1 MKIFPVSL
9 LSEGREC
16 LLVGAGTVALKKARK
31 LLAAGARLRVA
42 APKVAPEFRAL
53 AAEGK
58 IELRERE
65 FLPEDAEGAFLV
77 VAATNDAATN
87 SAVLRA
93 ARERGAALVCASDFS
108 WREGDFILPA
118 LVESADGGLNFA
130 VSSGGENHRRTRAAA
145 DALRA
150 GAADALAS
158 RADAILA
165 DEEERAAAGTPPP
178 VVIAGAGVGRGNVTL
193 NVVEALRACDVCLHD
208 ALIPHDVLG
217 FVRAGAEKI
226 DVGKRRS
233 RHAFSQAEISAM
245 CVAFA
250 RSGRRVVRLK
260 GGDPTIFAR
269 LREELDALRA
279 AGIAWKILPGVSAFQ
294 AAAAGESLPLTERGN
309 ARSVRIVTG
318 ALAAGGSEIG
328 GAADAPSE
336 NPARQI
342 IYMGVEAFPRIA
354 ARLLAEGVPAETP
367 VLAVFG
373 CGGAREFS
381 VSGTLDSLKLPKT
394 DLPGILFVNYGEAVN
409 GAPNGKGER

>member
-42 APKVAPEFRAL
+42 APKISPEFRAL
-53 AAEGK
+53 AAAGK

-65 FLPEDAEGAFLV
+65 FLPEDAAGAFLV

-93 ARERGAALVCASDFS
+93 ARERGAALVCAADFS

-118 LVESADGGLNFA
+118 LVETSDGGLSFA

-150 GAADALAS
+150 GAADALAA

-165 DEEERAAAGTPPP
+165 AEDAAAFPPETPPP

-208 ALIPHDVLG
+208 ALIPEDVLG

-233 RHAFSQAEISAM
+233 RHAFPQAEISAM

-250 RSGRRVVRLK
+250 RNGRRVVRLK

-269 LREELDALRA
+269 LREELDALSA
-279 AGIAWKILPGVSAFQ
+279 AGIPWKILPGVSAFQ
-294 AAAAGESLPLTERGN
+294 AAAASESLPLTERAR
-309 ARSVRIVTG
+309 ARSLRIVTG
-318 ALAAGGSEIG
+318 TLAAGGDDD
-328 GAADAPSE
+328 ADAPSE
-336 NPARQI
+336 DPARQI

-354 ARLLAEGVPAETP
+354 ARLLADGVPAETP
-367 VLAVFG
+367 VRAVFG
-373 CGGAREFS
+373 CGSARGFS
-381 VSGTLDSLKLPKT
+381 VAGTLAALSLPKT
-394 DLPGILFVNYGEAVN
+394 DLPGILFVGYDETTSA
-409 GAPNGKGER
+409 ADAFPRIRI